1 MPLENYLNQNDIQS
15 GGYAVVDSLTN
26 RLLHTFKT
34 DIVARAFS
42 ESVPGSR
49 VIWLSKRMII
59 DTLKN

>member
-1 MPLENYLNQNDIQS
+1 MPLEKYLNQNNVLS
-15 GGYAVVDSLTN
+15 GGYAVIDSATN
-26 RLLHTFKT
+26 QLLHTFKT

-59 DTLKN
+59 DTLNN